1 MACRRQPR
9 RHRLGPYAMGC
20 KDREHVRSR
29 NPVSENELPIEIGQ
43 IEAVFRYPVKS
54 MRGEPLDGAT
64 LGWPGLDRGPEGEVR

>member
-1 MACRRQPR
+1 LRAPASTAQARPIRDGLQKIASTCAAPI
-9 RHRLGPYAMGC
+9 
-20 KDREHVRSR
+20 
-29 NPVSENELPIEIGQ
+29 SENELPIEIGQ